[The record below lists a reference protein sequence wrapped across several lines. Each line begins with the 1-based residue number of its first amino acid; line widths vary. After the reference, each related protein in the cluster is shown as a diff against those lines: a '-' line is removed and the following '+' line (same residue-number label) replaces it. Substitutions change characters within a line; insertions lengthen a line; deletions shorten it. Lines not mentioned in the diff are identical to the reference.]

1 VGGGFPSILFPPV
14 VVVVGI
20 LSTVVVVVVVAMM
33 MMMMMLAAKSTT
45 RGGGGGDIIARY
57 HYGPACVPA
66 PIEQRAAPMPGEPG
80 AAGPL
85 RGGGGGRPPPAVACG
100 GGGGGGG
107 GDGAALADV
116 VLRAPRRMSDGSP
129 HNTARPVYFVHVGK
143 TGGTSVD
150 DLMTRILKC
159 EGRAYVG
166 NAHYDWSFVR
176 HRERLRRRTHA
187 IGDADDDEYR
197 EAFHPR
203 DGGDDDGVAS
213 GADVITFLRHPVSR
227 AHSQFEYSKSL
238 PWARESNASFLHQ
251 TFDEYLDDPS
261 RTWTQPI
268 ADGESGSDFL
278 AGIFPPEDDGGWVLT
293 DGKRTAAKARLR
305 ANRTAAAL
313 LAARNLEKTAWFGLL
328 EDVGRSMEML
338 GATLGLGYV
347 PVFPMTNS
355 AHHHHHHHHNGQHL
369 RQSSMDIEEREA
381 RIGEGGGDGGG
392 APYGVDTIEKIARY
406 VPKDLWLY
414 EYATRLFEARYS
426 YLVGGGGCAD
436 VPPALPPLPDF
447 R

>member
-1 VGGGFPSILFPPV
+1 MTSSRDTTTDPRAFPPRSSSARRRCRGSRARRGRSGAVGGG
-14 VVVVGI
+14 
-20 LSTVVVVVVVAMM
+20 
-33 MMMMMLAAKSTT
+33 
-45 RGGGGGDIIARY
+45 
-57 HYGPACVPA
+57 
-66 PIEQRAAPMPGEPG
+66 G
-80 AAGPL
+80 A
-85 RGGGGGRPPPAVACG
+85 PAVACGGG

-159 EGRAYVG
+159 ESRAYVG

-197 EAFHPR
+197 ETFHPH
-203 DGGDDDGVAS
+203 DGGDDGVAS

-227 AHSQFEYSKSL
+227 AYSQFEYSKSL

-261 RTWTQPI
+261 KTWTQPI

-293 DGKRTAAKARLR
+293 DGKKTLAKARLR

-355 AHHHHHHHHNGQHL
+355 AHHHHHHHHHNGQHL
-369 RQSSMDIEEREA
+369 RQSSVDIEEREA

-426 YLVGGGGCAD
+426 YLVGGGGARTFRRRCHPCRTFGRFAGMDEKIWRSVVSHQMISFMRRGISVSTWGAD
-436 VPPALPPLPDF
+436 MSTPSTRV

>member
-1 VGGGFPSILFPPV
+1 M
-14 VVVVGI
+14 
-20 LSTVVVVVVVAMM
+20 TVVVVAMM
-33 MMMMMLAAKSTT
+33 MMLLAAKSTT
-45 RGGGGGDIIARY
+45 RGGGDIIAQY
-57 HYGPACVPA
+57 YYGPACVPA
-66 PIEQRAAPMPGEPG
+66 RIQQRAAPMPKPRPD
-80 AAGPL
+80 APGPL
-85 RGGGGGRPPPAVACG
+85 RGGGGRPPVVACG
-100 GGGGGGG
+100 GGGDGGG
-107 GDGAALADV
+107 GDGAAAD
-116 VLRAPRRMSDGSP
+116 VLRAPRRMSDPP
-129 HNTARPVYFVHVGK
+129 HNTRPVYFVHVGK

-159 EGRAYVG
+159 DSRAYVG

-176 HRERLRRRTHA
+176 HRERLRRRTYA

-197 EAFHPR
+197 ETFHPHD
-203 DGGDDDGVAS
+203 DGDDGVAS

-227 AHSQFEYSKSL
+227 AYSQFEYSKSL
-238 PWARESNASFLHQ
+238 PWARKSNASFLHQ

-278 AGIFPPEDDGGWVLT
+278 AGIFPPEDGGGWVLT
-293 DGKRTAAKARLR
+293 DGKETSAKARLR

-355 AHHHHHHHHNGQHL
+355 AHHHHHHHDDGQHL
-369 RQSSMDIEEREA
+369 RQSSRDIEEREA
-381 RIGEGGGDGGG
+381 RMGEVGGDGGG

-406 VPKDLWLY
+406 LPKDLWLY
-414 EYATRLFEARYS
+414 EYATRLFDARYS
-426 YLVGGGGCAD
+426 YLVGGGGCAY